1 MKRRQFITLLG
12 AAAMS
17 PLAARAQQ
25 PERVRRIGIH
35 LGAYATDDPDAQA
48 RLTALLRGLQDLGW
62 AEGRNLRIDL
72 RTGGS
77 DLNRINATAA
87 DLVQLAPDV
96 IVVTSTPATRAMQ
109 RQTPNIP
116 IVFVSIGDPVSSGV
130 LRNIARPEGNATGFS
145 NFEPSLG
152 GKWLA
157 FLKEAAPQ
165 VTRVALIFDPS
176 LYTGNS
182 FASIEESA
190 PRLGVQAIKTPV
202 HDPFDVVRALD
213 AFATEPNGGLLVLPS
228 NLDHMRETIFR
239 VAIQHRL
246 PGMYTAKYFA
256 AEGGLMAYAFDTFDL
271 WRRAATYVDSLLRG
285 AKVADLPVQFPTKFE
300 LVINLKTAKAMGLT
314 IPDTLLL
321 RTDELIE

>member
-1 MKRRQFITLLG
+1 MKRREFITLLG
-12 AAAMS
+12 AAAVS

-25 PERVRRIGIH
+25 PERTRRIGIH
-35 LGAYATDDPDAQA
+35 LGAFATDDPDAQA
-48 RLTALLRGLQDLGW
+48 RLTALVRGLQDLGW

-87 DLVQLAPDV
+87 ELVQLAPDV
-96 IVVTSTPATRAMQ
+96 LVVTSTPATRALQ
-109 RQTPNIP
+109 RQTQTTP
-116 IVFVSIGDPVSSGV
+116 IVFVGAGDPVSSGM
-130 LRNIARPEGNATGFS
+130 LGNIARPEGNVTGFS

-157 FLKEAAPQ
+157 LLKEAAPH
-165 VTRVALIFDPS
+165 VTRVALIFDPD
-176 LYTGNS
+176 LYTENS
-182 FASIEESA
+182 FAPIEESA

-202 HDPFDVVRALD
+202 HDSFDVVRALD
-213 AFATEPNGGLLVLPS
+213 AFATEPNGGLIVLPS
-228 NLDHMRETIFR
+228 NLDHLRETIFR
-239 VAIQHRL
+239 VAVQHRL
-246 PGMYTAKYFA
+246 PGMYTATYFA
-256 AEGGLMAYAFDTFDL
+256 TEGGLMAYSYNVRDM
-271 WRRAATYVDSLLRG
+271 WRRAAAYVDSLLRG

-321 RTDELIE
+321 RTDTLIE